1 MLNKSSYRKNT
12 IQEIYF
18 LILIWWINFCIF
30 FLYSE
35 DSSIKYEIK
44 MSYKQFMA
52 I

>member
-1 MLNKSSYRKNT
+1 MLNKSSNRKNT

-18 LILIWWINFCIF
+18 LILIWWINSVF
-30 FLYSE
+30 FLYFE